1 MPMEQQSP
9 EMTAAGE
16 KLFKLAL
23 ERAADGM
30 FCRCC
35 SLRATANFLE
45 PAYPDVRSVG
55 VPGVGRIIGFT
66 TVEPIVEAFISYLNN
81 PRRLRQLETS
91 AILGHAM
98 ILKAIGSEA
107 ANRIGQ
113 AYLERGINSSE
124 VCAALLLWA
133 GDHPELAAVTEKIT
147 LKPEIASALLE
158 KAEIKLAR
166 PAMLINPAFKLRK
179 RLSSE
184 LLSQCHVPTGLQEAI
199 AKDNQPFAG
208 ELTSREVT
216 AELHQILGHLED
228 PHLRRRIKDLIE
240 SMEKAGV

>member
-23 ERAADGM
+23 ERADYGL

-35 SLRATANFLE
+35 SLTATSNVLMPVFPHQGLGTGDQFNNA
-45 PAYPDVRSVG
+45 AVIDS
-55 VPGVGRIIGFT
+55 IT
-66 TVEPIVEAFISYLNN
+66 EAFISYRGN
-81 PRRLRQLETS
+81 PQHLLRQLETP
-91 AILGHAM
+91 AILGHAL

-113 AYLERGINSSE
+113 AYLEWGVNPSKM
-124 VCAALLLWA
+124 CTALLMWT

-147 LKPEIASALLE
+147 LQPDIAEALLSR
-158 KAEIKLAR
+158 AENRLSR
-166 PAMLINPAFKLRK
+166 PARVFDPAYDLRK
-179 RLSSE
+179 RLSAE
-184 LLSQCHVPTGLQEAI
+184 LLSECHVPTRLQEAI
-199 AKDNQPFAG
+199 ANDNQPFAG
-208 ELTSREVT
+208 SLTSHEVT

-240 SMEKAGV
+240 SME